1 MNSQLKYSKISKA
14 VLFLLLIMVSEIT
27 IAQKIERSFFDKMGR
42 VQLQTHE
49 IDTSA
54 DTMAV
59 INHRYEDVAWSRTIY
74 RIIDMREKQNFQLY
88 FPTRPTENY
97 KSLFRLMLEA
107 VVDGINVYKRN
118 PRDIIP
124 NFDNVL
130 EGEELS
136 HTFAYDEYPENNLI
150 QINPITEERS
160 INKDQYMRY
169 IRNQLKFLVQE
180 VIFFDTHTSR
190 LYTKIIAIAPL
201 YPLHPDNMVKNDS
214 MAFFKNSVL
223 CWFTFDEL
231 RPYLKKQII
240 IPNGNDMQR
249 TSYDDFFSQKLYSS
263 YILGDSNMY
272 SRMLLEFKLDPEVLK
287 AEQKRIQDELMNFEQ
302 DLWEN

>member
-1 MNSQLKYSKISKA
+1 MNIKKIYSNLSKTTIF
-14 VLFLLLIMVSEIT
+14 VLLIT
-27 IAQKIERSFFDKMGR
+27 ISQVAFGQNEERNFFDKMGR
-42 VQLQTHE
+42 VRLQTHQ
-49 IDTSA
+49 IDEAT
-54 DTMAV
+54 DTITI
-59 INHRYEDVAWSRTIY
+59 INHRYEDIAWSRTIY

-97 KSLFRLMLEA
+97 KSLFRIMLDA
-107 VVDGINVYKRN
+107 IADGINVYKRN
-118 PRDIIP
+118 PRDIMP
-124 NFDNVL
+124 DFDNIL
-130 EGEELS
+130 SGEELS

-150 QINPITEERS
+150 QIDSLTEEIT

-169 IRNQLKFLVQE
+169 IKNQLKFLVQE

-201 YPLHPDNMVKNDS
+201 YPLHPDNMVKNNT

-223 CWFTFDEL
+223 CWFAFDEF
-231 RPYLKKQII
+231 RPYLKQQNI
-240 IPNGNDMQR
+240 IPNGNDMQQ
-249 TSYDDFFSQKLYSS
+249 TTYDDFFAQKLYSS
-263 YILGDSNMY
+263 YILGESNMY
-272 SRMLLEFKLDPEVLK
+272 SRMLLELELAPEVLK

>member
-1 MNSQLKYSKISKA
+1 MNIKKTYSNLSKTA
-14 VLFLLLIMVSEIT
+14 LLVLLIAIT
-27 IAQKIERSFFDKMGR
+27 QVTFGQKEDRNFFDKMGR
-42 VQLQTHE
+42 VRLQTHE
-49 IDTSA
+49 INEATDTI
-54 DTMAV
+54 TI

-88 FPTRPTENY
+88 FPTRPNENY
-97 KSLFRLMLEA
+97 KSLFRVMLEA
-107 VVDGINVYKRN
+107 VADGVNVYKRN
-118 PRDIIP
+118 PRDIMP
-124 NFDNVL
+124 DFDNVL
-130 EGEELS
+130 SGEELS

-150 QINPITEERS
+150 QIDSITEETT

-169 IRNQLKFLVQE
+169 IKNQLKFLVQE
-180 VIFFDTHTSR
+180 IIFFDTHTSR

-201 YPLHPDNMVKNDS
+201 YPLHPDNMVKNDT

-223 CWFTFDEL
+223 CWFAFDEL
-231 RPYLKKQII
+231 RPYLRQQNI
-240 IPNGNDMQR
+240 IPNGNDMQQ
-249 TSYDDFFSQKLYSS
+249 TTYDDFFAQKLYSS

-272 SRMLLEFKLDPEVLK
+272 SRMLLELKLDPKVLK